1 MDSRFR
7 FAIEEFAYPV
17 SRSQRSNYHILGN
30 QWLMPSPYNWPIHAC
45 AGAKNETDG
54 LFQRFLHQNFENI
67 DIFNDDQNLRMAGL
81 GMFGIE
87 TEQDFRSWISES
99 IA

>member
-1 MDSRFR
+1 
-7 FAIEEFAYPV
+7 
-17 SRSQRSNYHILGN
+17 
-30 QWLMPSPYNWPIHAC
+30 MPSPYNWPIHAC
-45 AGAKNETDG
+45 AGVKNETDG
-54 LFQRFLHQNFENI
+54 LFQRFLHQNCKKNI
-67 DIFNDDQNLRMAGL
+67 DILNGDQNLRMAGL